1 MASLALAMR
10 DQAGVRR
17 PRNEKRGG
25 SQGYHRV
32 SGLVQRKLGADY
44 KPEEAM
50 WKSVRIVNAA
60 VFMQIM

>member
-17 PRNEKRGG
+17 PQNEKRGG

-32 SGLVQRKLGADY
+32 SGLVQRKVKGLARFWAS
-44 KPEEAM
+44 P
-50 WKSVRIVNAA
+50 S
-60 VFMQIM
+60 